1 MPCRS
6 CRALLA
12 DRSQVQLPPLPVLGP
27 QDHSNSGKDRK
38 SGSSRA
44 GVSSSPFSGNGATST
59 VTSGWI

>member
-1 MPCRS
+1 
-6 CRALLA
+6 
-12 DRSQVQLPPLPVLGP
+12 VLGP